1 MKRLI
6 VLMTALL
13 LTGCGGTTAQ
23 KSLEVYAQPPEPRI
37 QEAPLARELESLPE
51 IDGKKITIA
60 VYGFSDKTGQRKPAD
75 NIANLSS
82 AVTQGAEV
90 WVIKALSDAGKGS
103 WFDVVER
110 IGLDNLVKER
120 QLIRNT
126 REVYEKELPNGPTP
140 LKPMKFAGL
149 ILEGGIIGYDSN
161 VAVGG
166 LGARYLGV
174 GAQTEYRVDTVTVVM
189 RIVSVSTGGVLLSVA
204 TEKTIASSRSGVDM
218 FKFFDLGTKLVEAE
232 NGYSV
237 NEPVNYAVRAAI
249 EAGVVE
255 LIKEGERKGLWK
267 FKSETKR
274 EDVVLA
280 KPVVKVIVKKPEV
293 VEKPEVAAV
302 EKKAEP
308 KVVEKP
314 VVKPEPKV
322 KPKIKVV
329 PVEKTKPEVTVTKR
343 SVDKDVIPLDMAM
356 PKPKP
361 TLIERMCNPE
371 IMKITDVCAS
381 DTEDL
386 RKRLK
391 VGIEKHV
398 HIDEV
403 LKDANKYE
411 GYGVCDKNNLCF
423 RNVAEMYR
431 WESWTNWLAH
441 VNEGKNFNLV
451 K

>member
-1 MKRLI
+1 MKALLVI
-6 VLMTALL
+6 ITALI
-13 LTGCGGTTAQ
+13 LTGCSGGSTAQ
-23 KSLEVYAQPPEPRI
+23 KSLEIYDQAPEPRI
-37 QEAPLARELESLPE
+37 QEAPLARALEDVPE

-60 VYGFSDKTGQRKPAD
+60 VYSFTDKTGQRKPAD
-75 NIANLSS
+75 SIANLSS
-82 AVTQGAEV
+82 AVTQGSEV
-90 WVIKALSDAGKGS
+90 WVIKALSDVGNGS
-103 WFDVVER
+103 WFEVLER

-126 REVYEKELPNGPTP
+126 REVYEKKLPEGPTP

-161 VAVGG
+161 IAVGG

-174 GAQTEYRVDTVTVVM
+174 GAQTEYRVDTVTIVM
-189 RIVSVSTGGVLLSVA
+189 RIVSVSTGKVLLSVA
-204 TEKTIASSRSGVDM
+204 TEKTIASSRSGLDM

-255 LIKEGERKGLWK
+255 LINEGERKGLWK
-267 FKSETKR
+267 FKSKVGTKR
-274 EDVVLA
+274 EDLVVA
-280 KPVVKVIVKKPEV
+280 KPVAKVIVKKPEV

-302 EKKAEP
+302 EKK
-308 KVVEKP
+308 VE
-314 VVKPEPKV
+314 
-322 KPKIKVV
+322 PKIKVV
-329 PVEKTKPEVTVTKR
+329 PLNRKPKVTVAKR
-343 SVDKDVIPLDMAM
+343 NLDKDVIPLPMAL
-356 PKPKP
+356 PEPKP
-361 TLIERMCNPE
+361 TMIDRMCNPE
-371 IMKITDVCAS
+371 IKKITDVCAK
-381 DTEDL
+381 DTEEL
-386 RKRLK
+386 RKFMK

-403 LKDANKYE
+403 LKNANKYD
-411 GYGVCDKNNLCF
+411 GYSVCDKNEICF

-431 WESWTNWLAH
+431 WEAWTKWLDY
-441 VNEGKNFNLV
+441 VNKGKNFNLV